1 MYIMIIKKENKTK
14 NSIRSQIIALPRGG
28 QIIFRGVHEG
38 TLRNSCSTIA
48 SKLSYENLHQYSPR
62 RRAALGSVYY

>member
-1 MYIMIIKKENKTK
+1 MRKT

-38 TLRNSCSTIA
+38 TLRNTCSTIA
-48 SKLSYENLHQYSPR
+48 SLCDKTFSVSKKGDTFIVNRYE
-62 RRAALGSVYY
+62 

>member
-1 MYIMIIKKENKTK
+1 MRTK

-38 TLRNSCSTIA
+38 TLRNTCSTIA
-48 SKLSYENLHQYSPR
+48 NLCDKTFSVNKKGDTFIVNRYE
-62 RRAALGSVYY
+62 